1 MHWNDFPQYVC
12 SGYVGFGKEKWKV
25 ETVSDFS
32 QKWEKYNVTDY
43 NMISVK

>member
-1 MHWNDFPQYVC
+1 MNWNDFPQYVC

-25 ETVSDFS
+25 ETASDFS